1 MSAGDELQAARER
14 AAERGRL
21 RGEITEART
30 QLARAEQDVA
40 LPWSHWART
49 WVGRSPRPGSV
60 ASGPL
65 VSVITPV
72 YAPRPADLHACLA
85 SVAAQTYRNWQHV
98 LVDDASPGTGTLDV
112 LRDAVWEDRRRV
124 VLALDVNQGIVG
136 ASNVALDEVAGD
148 YVVMLDHDD
157 VLDPRAVERL
167 VASLQARPDAS
178 FAYSDNDLL
187 RADGRRTSPFLKPDF
202 SPERLRHQ
210 NYVLHCV
217 MARTDAVRQ
226 VGGFRPGFDGAQDHD
241 LVLRLSEVGDV
252 VHVPEVL
259 YHWREAPA
267 SVAANPDAKPYA
279 YDAGVRAVQSH
290 CDRVGIDAVVERG
303 AFDGVYRLRRRRP
316 DAMVSVIVPT
326 RGTRREVWGRERTLV
341 VEAVRSIVE
350 RSTYPSAEFV
360 VVADADTPDAVR
372 RELDSMPGV
381 RLVGFDAPFNFSAK
395 CNLGAAHAAGELL
408 LFLNDDTELIEP
420 ESISEMAALAVED
433 GVGLVGAKLLF
444 EDGTMQHAGHVYPG
458 LCTHALIGY
467 RGDHPGPYR
476 MASVVRE
483 CSGVTAAAAMI
494 RADRFAEVGRFDEA
508 LPHNFNDVD
517 LSLRLRRAG
526 YRNLWTPFA
535 SWYHVESA
543 TRDPSTGDAERDLLL
558 SRWRA
563 EIERDPYHHPDL
575 EPHRS
580 DWLERPGRSGAPPYY
595 RDTRG
600 RRRFI

>member
-1 MSAGDELQAARER
+1 MTSARER
-14 AAERGRL
+14 ELERGRL
-21 RGEITEART
+21 RGAIAEART
-30 QLARAEQDVA
+30 QLARAEQDVT
-40 LPWSHWART
+40 LPWSYWART
-49 WVGRSPRPGSV
+49 WLRRSPRPGSV
-60 ASGPL
+60 TGGPL

-72 YAPRPADLHACLA
+72 YAPRPADLRACLA

-98 LVDDASPGTGTLDV
+98 LVDDASPDTSTLP
-112 LRDAVWEDRRRV
+112 LLTDAVWEDRRRT
-124 VLALDVNQGIVG
+124 VLALDENRGIVG
-136 ASNVALDEVAGD
+136 ASNVALDEVAGEF
-148 YVVMLDHDD
+148 VVMLDHDD
-157 VLDPRAVERL
+157 VLDPRAIERL
-167 VASLQARPDAS
+167 IAALQAAPAAS
-178 FAYSDNDLL
+178 FAYSDNDIL
-187 RADGRRTSPFLKPDF
+187 RADGRLTSPFFKPDF

-217 MARTDAVRQ
+217 MARAAAVRQ

-241 LVLRLSEVGDV
+241 LVLRLSEIDDV

-267 SVAANPDAKPYA
+267 SVASDSNAKPYA

-290 CDRVGIDAVVERG
+290 LDRVGIAATAERG
-303 AFDGVYRLRRRRP
+303 AFDGAYRVRRP
-316 DAMVSVIVPT
+316 VPPATISVIVPT
-326 RGTRREVWGRERTLV
+326 RGTGRDVWGRQRTLV

-350 RSTYPSAEFV
+350 RSTLAPLEFV
-360 VVADADTPDAVR
+360 VVADTVTPATVR
-372 RELDSMPGV
+372 SELASLPGV
-381 RLVGFDAPFNFSAK
+381 RIVDWDAPFNFSAK
-395 CNLGAAHAAGELL
+395 CNLGAARATGDLL

-420 ESISEMAALAVED
+420 GSLAEMAALATED

-467 RGDHPGPYR
+467 PGEHPGPYR

-494 RADRFAEVGRFDEA
+494 RSDRFAEIGRFDEA

-543 TRDPSTGDAERDLLL
+543 TREPSTGDEERDLIL
-558 SRWRA
+558 SRWGA
-563 EIERDPYHHPDL
+563 EIERDPYFNPNL
-575 EPHRS
+575 APHRS

-595 RDTRG
+595 RDANG
-600 RRRFI
+600 RRRFV